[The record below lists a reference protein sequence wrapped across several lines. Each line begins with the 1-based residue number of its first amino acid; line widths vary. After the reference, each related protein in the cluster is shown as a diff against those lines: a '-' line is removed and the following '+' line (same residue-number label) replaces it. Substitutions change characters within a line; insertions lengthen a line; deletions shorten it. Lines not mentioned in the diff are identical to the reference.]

1 MLPSSKWWPGGL
13 GNVSTHAV
21 IYAHLITE
29 GPDHGVDGFI
39 VQLLSLDNHLP
50 LSGITIVCIIVNV
63 VRRQFGSQGGGPES
77 QVINYK
83 TQQGHAYTIGLT
95 SPTTITNADRIEECQ
110 ELCGGHGYVC
120 SNGHPELFDVYIIAH
135 TYEGDTTVLLLQV
148 ASFLMKTVSQLVS
161 ENQLDGTT
169 T

>member
-50 LSGITIVCIIVNV
+50 LSGITIGMKFGNGAYNTVDNGVLRYNH
-63 VRRQFGSQGGGPES
+63 VRIPRNQML
-77 QVINYK
+77 I
-83 TQQGHAYTIGLT
+83 
-95 SPTTITNADRIEECQ
+95 C
-110 ELCGGHGYVC
+110 
-120 SNGHPELFDVYIIAH
+120 
-135 TYEGDTTVLLLQV
+135 
-148 ASFLMKTVSQLVS
+148 VSQITREGKCMQSDARLQLVYGRMVYLCQTMTS
-161 ENQLDGTT
+161 ES
-169 T
+169 